1 MTTPEL
7 TTHVVYST
15 SDITQHNITNISTD
29 NTNHK
34 TQNNSTDNPSDKTS
48 PQM

>member
-1 MTTPEL
+1 MTTPEQ

-15 SDITQHNITNISTD
+15 SDIRPHNTTNISTD